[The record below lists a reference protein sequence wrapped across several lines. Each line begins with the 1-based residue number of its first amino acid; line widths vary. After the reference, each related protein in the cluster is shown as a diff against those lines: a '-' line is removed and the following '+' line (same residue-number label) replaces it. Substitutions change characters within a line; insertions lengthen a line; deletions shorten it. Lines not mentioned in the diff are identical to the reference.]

1 MEVPASRPLSRA
13 DLQRAILGHEPGLT
27 SDEVAEQAGM
37 PVADA
42 RRLWRALGFPEPGE
56 EAAFGTADAE
66 ALAAIRAAA
75 GEEGLELDTLVRMTR
90 AVGRTIA
97 RLADWELAI
106 LNSEVER
113 LAPDNRLGI
122 AHHLAGTIGPQFE
135 SLLVYAWRRHMAAA
149 VSRIELL
156 GDHEDDQHVAEATVG
171 FADLVSFT
179 ALTNR
184 LDEDEIGDLVEI
196 FESRC
201 HDVVADRRGRVVKTL
216 GDSVLFLADAPDEG
230 IDIALD
236 IIGVIGRDERLPDV
250 RLGLATGPVVLRM
263 GDVYGPSV
271 NLAARLTTVARRNRV
286 IIDEHTA
293 ELLPAAEFE
302 TRRLPARPVRGF
314 GDIEPITVRRT
325 RPRH

>member
-1 MEVPASRPLSRA
+1 LSRA
-13 DLQRAILGHEPGLT
+13 DLQRAILGHETGLT

-37 PVADA
+37 TIADA

-56 EAAFGTADAE
+56 EAAFGPADAE

-106 LNSEVER
+106 LNSEIER
-113 LAPDNRLGI
+113 LAPDNRLDT
-122 AHHLAGTIGPQFE
+122 AHHLAGAIGPQFE

-216 GDSVLFLADAPDEG
+216 GDSVLFLADAPEEG

>member
-1 MEVPASRPLSRA
+1 MTAADGPTTRA
-13 DLQRAILGHEPGLT
+13 ALQRVILGQETGLT
-27 SDEVAEQAGM
+27 SDQVADRAGL
-37 PVADA
+37 PVTDA
-42 RRLWRALGFPEPGE
+42 RRLWRALGFPDPGDQ
-56 EAAFGTADAE
+56 AAFGPADAD
-66 ALAAIRAAA
+66 ALSSIGHALDRN
-75 GEEGLELDTLVRMTR
+75 GLDLDTIVRMTR
-90 AVGRTIA
+90 AVGRTVS
-97 RLADWELAI
+97 RLADWEIAI
-106 LNSEVER
+106 LNSEIEQ
-113 LAPDNRLGI
+113 LAPERRLDE
-122 AHHLAGTIGPQFE
+122 ARRLVETIGPEFE
-135 SLLVYAWRRHMAAA
+135 ALLLYSWRRHLAAA

-156 GDHEDDQHVAEATVG
+156 GGHDEDQQLAEATVG

-179 ALTNR
+179 ALTNE
-184 LDEDEIGDLVEI
+184 LDEDQIGDLVEI

-201 HDVVADRRGRVVKTL
+201 GDVVADRHGRVVKTL
-216 GDSVLFLADAPDEG
+216 GDSVLFLADSAEEG

-236 IIGVIGRDERLPDV
+236 IIAVIGRDERLPDV

-293 ELLPAAEFE
+293 ELLPPLEFE

-314 GDIEPITVRRT
+314 GDIEPVTVRRT

>member
-1 MEVPASRPLSRA
+1 MTAADRPTTRA
-13 DLQRAILGHEPGLT
+13 ELQRVILGQETGLT
-27 SDEVAEQAGM
+27 SDEVARRSGM
-37 PVADA
+37 TVADA
-42 RRLWRALGFPEPGE
+42 RRLWRALGFPDPGE
-56 EAAFGTADAE
+56 EAAFGDADAD
-66 ALAAIRAAA
+66 ALAAIGAAV
-75 GEEGLELDTLVRMTR
+75 GGGLDLDTIVRMTR
-90 AVGRTIA
+90 AVGQTVA
-97 RLADWELAI
+97 RLAAWEIAI
-106 LNSEVER
+106 LRGEIEQLASDRR
-113 LAPDNRLGI
+113 LAEARTMVE
-122 AHHLAGTIGPQFE
+122 TIGPEFE
-135 SLLVYAWRRHMAAA
+135 ALLVYAWRRHLAAA
-149 VSRIELL
+149 VSRLELL
-156 GDHEDDQHVAEATVG
+156 GDHDEDQQVAEATVG

-179 ALTNR
+179 ALTNQ

-201 HDVVADRRGRVVKTL
+201 HDVVADRHGRVVKTL
-216 GDSVLFLADAPDEG
+216 GDSVLFLADSPEEG

-293 ELLPAAEFE
+293 ELLSDLEFE